1 MDKLYDLAVMHDFFV
16 DRIVFVKSFKGFTN
30 QVIEKAKSGGGSIH
44 GVKQLERAGGNAVN
58 LARWASFFG
67 LRTLLITHSDKQH
80 VLSLKMAAKG
90 VTMLVKDIEPGYTVS
105 LESDRNVMVSD
116 VGGAGIFRPDLLT
129 EEDWREIQKAKM
141 LCLMNW
147 SANKF
152 GTELL
157 FEARKRYRGRIF
169 FDPADF
175 RDRIGS
181 YAHLIR
187 AAASDKIVNWYSF
200 NEYEAKATGQVL
212 GIKCGLKKLC
222 LLLAKRLSAR
232 VDIHTSS
239 ISVTSDGEDL
249 SFNVH
254 RRVREKVRTGAGDIW
269 NAASIYSE
277 FNGYDAVER
286 LAFSDNIAT
295 TYVTSCSEEE
305 ARKKIKLFLEH
316 S

>member
-1 MDKLYDLAVMHDFFV
+1 MDELYDLAVMHDFFV
-16 DRIVFVKSFKGFTN
+16 DRIVFVKSFKGFAS
-30 QVIEKAKSGGGSIH
+30 QVLEKARSGGGSIH
-44 GVKQLERAGGNAVN
+44 GVKQLEKVGGNAVN

-67 LRTLLITHSDKQH
+67 LRTLLVTHSDMQH
-80 VLSLKMAAKG
+80 ISFLKMATKG
-90 VTMLVKDIEPGYTVS
+90 VTMLVKDIEPGYTVA

-116 VGGAGIFRPDLLT
+116 AGGAGSFGPDLLT
-129 EEDWREIQKAKM
+129 EEDWREIQKASM

-157 FEARKRYRGRIF
+157 FEARRRYRGRIF

-175 RDRIGS
+175 RDRIES
-181 YAHLIR
+181 YVHLIR
-187 AAASDKIVNWYSF
+187 AAASDRLVNWYSF
-200 NEYEAKATGQVL
+200 NEYEAKVTGKVL
-212 GIKCGLKKLC
+212 GIKCGLRKLC
-222 LLLAKRLSAR
+222 LLLAKRLSGR

-239 ISVTSDGEDL
+239 ISITSEGDDV

-254 RRVREKVRTGAGDIW
+254 RKLRERVRTGAGDIW

-277 FNGYDAVER
+277 FKGYGAVER
-286 LAFSDNIAT
+286 LAFSDNIAA
-295 TYVTSCSEEE
+295 TYVTSNSEDE
-305 ARKKIKLFLEH
+305 ARKKIKLFLKH